1 MRTIAAASLLTA
13 ALAAP
18 AFSQSGVYSRAAPP
32 DKATLDRLGL
42 VADWTTY
49 LPVRGT
55 TDGIVAVQPV
65 EDTQIYVQT
74 KSGLLVAVD
83 AKTGRE
89 QWRYKFPAA
98 VGDGFAVAVN
108 EKVVFSVNLSKLFCH
123 QRYSGTLEFEVN
135 LPETPAVGPVTDGD
149 QVYIAYTGGK
159 VACYELPPS
168 FQTSMI
174 AKAKSKELKALQAQ
188 MKNPADEV
196 YERNATRN
204 FVPPKRDEPTEGF
217 NVPRAYMEGRVESLS
232 AQGTPSVAALQS
244 ITPPYILG
252 GLNKV
257 VSVAMLPSVRQPYTL
272 KPDYMT
278 HNQRTPSVAAIPP
291 SLARVYELS
300 NLKPPPFEPKLRWIT
315 TTPAKV
321 YHRPLFV
328 PDNARASARLWVTS
342 DSRVVQALPRDQGDG
357 NEEQQWTMAAKP
369 SGQLVGPF
377 GYTKEVLLGVLPLA
391 DGQVLGVDLAGGTKE
406 NPRYE
411 WRANVGGSLNRTPIA
426 AADGVYVAGD
436 HSGCARINV
445 TTGQV
450 DWRTGSDVDRIAAVT
465 ADRVYARDRRGD
477 LFVYAKGRVNDTTN
491 FFARPIGS
499 LPAADFG
506 VNVQNG
512 GTDRLFL
519 AADNG
524 LLVCLRDAGAKNA
537 AIRVIAPPPPP
548 FPPAGEQPPPTDPK
562 QPADPANPDKPK
574 DAKPDNPPKP
584 LDSKPGEPA
593 KPEPPA
599 PPAPP
604 KPPTDPPKDDKKPE
618 PPKPAD
624 PPKKDDKS
632 GEEKK

>member
-1 MRTIAAASLLTA
+1 MRTFAAASLLTA

-18 AFSQSGVYSRAAPP
+18 ALAQHGVHVRTAPP
-32 DKATLDRLGL
+32 DKVVLDRLGL
-42 VADWTTY
+42 VSEWATY

-55 TDGIVAVQPV
+55 TDGIVTVQPV
-65 EDTQIYVQT
+65 DAGQIFVQT
-74 KSGLLVAVD
+74 RSGLLVAVD

-89 QWRYKFPAA
+89 QWRYKYPAA

-108 EKVVFSVNLSKLFCH
+108 ERVVFSVNLSKLLCH
-123 QRYSGTLEFEVN
+123 QRYTGTLEFEVN

-159 VACYELPPS
+159 VACYELPPA

-174 AKAKSKELKALQAQ
+174 AQAKAKELKDRLAV

-204 FVPPKRDEPTEGF
+204 FVPPRRNEPTEGF
-217 NVPRAYMEGRVESLS
+217 NVPQAYMEGRVESLS
-232 AQGTPSVAALQS
+232 SQGAPSVAALQS

-257 VSVAMLPSVRQPYTL
+257 VSVSILPSLRQPYTL

-278 HNQRTPSVAAIPP
+278 HNQRSPSVAVIPP
-291 SLARVYELS
+291 SIARVYELS
-300 NLKPPPFEPKLRWIT
+300 NLRPPPFEPKLRWIT

-321 YHRPLFV
+321 YHRPLYV

-342 DSRVVQALPRDQGDG
+342 DSRIVQAMPRDRTDG
-357 NEEQQWTMAAKP
+357 SAEQQWTMPAMPAGP
-369 SGQLVGPF
+369 LAGPF
-377 GYTKEVLLGVLPLA
+377 GYEKDVLLGVLPLA
-391 DGQVLGVDLAGGTKE
+391 DGQVLGADLSGGTRE
-406 NPRYE
+406 NPRFL
-411 WRANVGGSLNRTPIA
+411 WRANVGGPLNRTPIA

-450 DWRTGSDVDRIAAVT
+450 DWRTGADVDRVAAVT

-477 LFVYAKGRVNDTTN
+477 LFVYAKGRVNDPTT

-506 VNVQNG
+506 VNVQNA
-512 GTDRLFL
+512 GTDRILL

-524 LLVCLRDAGAKNA
+524 LLVSLRDAGAKNET
-537 AIRVIAPPPPP
+537 IRMIAPPPQV
-548 FPPAGEQPPPTDPK
+548 FPPAGEQPPPADPNK
-562 QPADPANPDKPK
+562 PADPMSPDKPK

-584 LDSKPGEPA
+584 LDSKPGE
-593 KPEPPA
+593 
-599 PPAPP
+599 
-604 KPPTDPPKDDKKPE
+604 
-618 PPKPAD
+618 
-624 PPKKDDKS
+624 
-632 GEEKK
+632 EKK